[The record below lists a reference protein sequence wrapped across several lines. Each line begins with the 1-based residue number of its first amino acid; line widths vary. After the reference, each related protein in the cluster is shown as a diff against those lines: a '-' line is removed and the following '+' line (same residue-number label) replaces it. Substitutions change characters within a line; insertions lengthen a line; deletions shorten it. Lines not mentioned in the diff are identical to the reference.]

1 MKEQGQQNLRNKA
14 DFVIPH
20 VKSASYG
27 IESIRALWPKIGKS
41 LPCDIKN

>member
-20 VKSASYG
+20 VKTANYG
-27 IESIRALWPKIGKS
+27 IESMGALGPKICKS